1 MTEYINKENLI
12 KAIEDKRPLN
22 WNDTEAEL
30 AEQRVYDDIIDLI
43 KDFDK
48 SLASLLLKVEKV
60 THTSREEKEEENET
74 CRCGCSKYI
83 FELNRCRND

>member
-60 THTSREEKEEENET
+60 IQTSREEREEENET
-74 CRCGCSKYI
+74 YRCRRSEYI
-83 FELNRCRND
+83 FELNWCRND

>member
-12 KAIEDKRPLN
+12 KAIGDKRPLN

-30 AEQRVYDDIIDLI
+30 AEQRAYDDIINLI

-48 SLASLLLKVEKV
+48 SLASLLLE
-60 THTSREEKEEENET
+60 REMFCARLRRKEGNEY
-74 CRCGCSKYI
+74 R
-83 FELNRCRND
+83 